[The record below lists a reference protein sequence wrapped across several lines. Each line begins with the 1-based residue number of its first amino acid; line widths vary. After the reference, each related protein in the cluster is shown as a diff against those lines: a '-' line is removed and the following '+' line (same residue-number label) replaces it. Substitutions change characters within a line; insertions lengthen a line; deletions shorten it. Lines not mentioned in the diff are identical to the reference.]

1 MRNPAQ
7 LLRMKRKFDGF
18 AARHPKMLRYLSY
31 ISDNYLAEGTLLDIT
46 VTDTEGKS
54 LHSNARLTAED
65 VAFLQEVRVL
75 LSGDKA
81 ER

>member
-7 LLRMKRKFDGF
+7 FLRLKKKFDGF
-18 AARHPKMLRYLSY
+18 ASRHPKMLRYLSY
-31 ISDNYLAEGTLLDIT
+31 VSDHYLAEGNLLDIT

-65 VAFLQEVRVL
+65 VAFLQELRVL
-75 LSGDKA
+75 LSGDKP
-81 ER
+81 EQ